1 MIKVRRVLSA
11 FESSNCYLVTETASG
26 LHLIVDVGEF
36 SSGIEKELRDAGVEK
51 LDYILLTHGH
61 YDHIMGVK
69 AMKETFGG
77 KVVIHEQDN
86 AYLGNGMLSLAYL
99 RGYDSEDYPEADII
113 VNDETVLPFGNEE
126 IRVIHTPGHTPGSVC
141 YEIGEIL
148 FSGDTLFKNCVG
160 RADLPGG
167 NAKTLI
173 KSLLK
178 LKGLNSDYTVYP
190 GHEGETTLRGEKQ
203 NNPYMNLKFSID

>member
-1 MIKVRRVLSA
+1 MIKVRKVLSA
-11 FESSNCYLVTETASG
+11 FESSNCYLVTETSSN
-26 LHLIVDVGEF
+26 LNLLVDVGEF
-36 SSGIEKELRDAGVEK
+36 SLRIEKELRDMGVES
-51 LDYILLTHGH
+51 LEYILLTHGH

-69 AMKETFGG
+69 ATKEAFGG

-86 AYLGNGMLSLAYL
+86 AYLGNGMLSLAAL
-99 RGYDSEDYPEADII
+99 RGYKSEDYPEADIT
-113 VNDETVLPFGNEE
+113 VNDETVLTFGNEE

-148 FSGDTLFKNCVG
+148 FTGDTLFKNCVG

-178 LKGLNSDYTVYP
+178 LKGLNSDYIVYP
-190 GHEGETTLRGEKQ
+190 GHEDETTLRGEKQ